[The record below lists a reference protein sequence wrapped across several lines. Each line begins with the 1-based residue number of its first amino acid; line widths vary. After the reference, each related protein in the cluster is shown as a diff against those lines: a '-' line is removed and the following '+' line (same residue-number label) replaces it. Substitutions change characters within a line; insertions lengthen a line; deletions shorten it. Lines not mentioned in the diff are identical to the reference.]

1 MLHDNPL
8 PSYIRRIAQ
17 NAASQ
22 NMRRYK
28 RDQWNDD
35 DWAVLVETKDKLIRS
50 HYSRLGEAINSQNP
64 FTRFQMIDVLERNGH
79 LHGPIADIKV
89 KIATYLEKN
98 E

>member
-1 MLHDNPL
+1 MHDNPL
-8 PSYIRRIAQ
+8 PSYIRRTAQ

-28 RDQWNDD
+28 RDQWNEA
-35 DWAVLVETKDKLIRS
+35 DWAVLSETREKLIRA

-79 LHGPIADIKV
+79 LHGPINDIKS
-89 KIATYLEKN
+89 KIASYLEKN
-98 E
+98 A